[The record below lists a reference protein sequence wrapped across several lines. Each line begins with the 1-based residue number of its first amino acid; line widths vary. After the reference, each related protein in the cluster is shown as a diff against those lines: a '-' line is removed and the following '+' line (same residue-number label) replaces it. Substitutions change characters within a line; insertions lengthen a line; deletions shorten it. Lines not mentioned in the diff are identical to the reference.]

1 MVLIDKE
8 LSDLDARLL
17 LNGMAKLGPVS
28 IRKLLT
34 AHQNDPR
41 KIFSASRSDLLSVD
55 GIGPAMAD
63 NILDGKKVKWLHR
76 EKEEMIRRGIQFIS
90 EKSYP
95 ELLNQIYDPPVGLYL
110 KGSIPEE
117 PCIGIVGTREPS
129 LYGKRICYE
138 LAKGLAEAGF
148 CIVSGM
154 ARGIDSIAHQ
164 AVLDTG
170 GKTIAFLGCG
180 LDIIYPPENL
190 KLYREIS
197 EKGAVISEF
206 PLSRK
211 ADRRTFPMRNRLVSG
226 ISSAIL
232 VIESAAAGGS
242 LITAQFAGE
251 QGRLVFAVPGRVDQ
265 PESAGCN
272 QLIRDGATLIR
283 NTQDI
288 LNELEASFFHVISH
302 SKREPENPSTGLVE
316 EKSHRSENF
325 TREENEVF
333 SVLSDGSCLN
343 LEQIMEKVS
352 LDFSNLS
359 STLTM
364 MEISG
369 VLEKRTDGKFELK

>member
-1 MVLIDKE
+1 M
-8 LSDLDARLL
+8 DARLL

-28 IRKLLT
+28 VRKLLI
-34 AHQNDPR
+34 ANQNDPR
-41 KIFSASRSDLLSVD
+41 EIFSASRSALLAVD

-63 NILDGKKVKWLHR
+63 SILDEKNENWLQK
-76 EKEEMIRRGIQFIS
+76 EKEEMLNRGIQFIS
-90 EKSYP
+90 DENYP
-95 ELLNQIYDPPVGLYL
+95 ELLNQIYDPPIGLYL
-110 KGSIPEE
+110 KGCIPEQ
-117 PCIGIVGTREPS
+117 PCIGIVGTRQPS
-129 LYGKRICYE
+129 LYGKRICHE

-164 AVLDTG
+164 AALEVK

-265 PESAGCN
+265 PESTGCN
-272 QLIRDGATLIR
+272 ELIREGATLIR

-288 LNELEASFFHVISH
+288 LDELKTSFFHVTSH
-302 SKREPENPSTGLVE
+302 SKREPENPSTGLAT
-316 EKSHRSENF
+316 EKSQRSENL
-325 TREENEVF
+325 TPEEREVF
-333 SVLSDGSCLN
+333 STLSDGTCLN
-343 LEQIMEKVS
+343 LEQMMQRVS
-352 LDFSNLS
+352 LDFPTLS
-359 STLTM
+359 STLSM

-369 VLEKRTDGKFELK
+369 VLEKRADGKFELK

>member
-1 MVLIDKE
+1 M
-8 LSDLDARLL
+8 DARLL

-28 IRKLLT
+28 VRKLLI
-34 AHQNDPR
+34 ANQNDPR
-41 KIFSASRSDLLSVD
+41 EIFSASRSALLAVD

-63 NILDGKKVKWLHR
+63 SILDEKNENWLQK
-76 EKEEMIRRGIQFIS
+76 EKEEMLNRGIQFIS
-90 EKSYP
+90 DENYP
-95 ELLNQIYDPPVGLYL
+95 ELLNQIYDPPIGLYL
-110 KGSIPEE
+110 KGCIPEQ
-117 PCIGIVGTREPS
+117 PCIGIVGTRQPS
-129 LYGKRICYE
+129 LYGKRICHE

-164 AVLDTG
+164 AALEVK

-251 QGRLVFAVPGRVDQ
+251 HGRL
-265 PESAGCN
+265 
-272 QLIRDGATLIR
+272 
-283 NTQDI
+283 
-288 LNELEASFFHVISH
+288 HVISH
-302 SKREPENPSTGLVE
+302 SKREPENPSTGLAT
-316 EKSHRSENF
+316 EKSQRSENL
-325 TREENEVF
+325 TPEEREVF
-333 SVLSDGSCLN
+333 STLSDGTCLN
-343 LEQIMEKVS
+343 LEQMMQRVS
-352 LDFSNLS
+352 LDFPTLS
-359 STLTM
+359 STLSM

-369 VLEKRTDGKFELK
+369 VLEKRADGKFELK